1 MTERWGHDVSV
12 YLLEMLLVNARD
24 QISQLILI
32 AVDEMQ
38 RVWQVSDM
46 VPGLPKDQINRG
58 FNLTNQQEFFF
69 TVRSYL
75 VSHSSC
81 HAQMHNLTS
90 LQRNKTPN
98 AQHVHIMRNGIC
110 NKGAARK
117 LGHSQLYARARP
129 CLPSG

>member
-75 VSHSSC
+75 VSHCSC
-81 HAQMHNLTS
+81 HAQVHNLTS

-98 AQHVHIMRNGIC
+98 ARQVHIMRNGMG
-110 NKGAARK
+110 NKGAAK
-117 LGHSQLYARARP
+117 ARSFIA
-129 CLPSG
+129 L